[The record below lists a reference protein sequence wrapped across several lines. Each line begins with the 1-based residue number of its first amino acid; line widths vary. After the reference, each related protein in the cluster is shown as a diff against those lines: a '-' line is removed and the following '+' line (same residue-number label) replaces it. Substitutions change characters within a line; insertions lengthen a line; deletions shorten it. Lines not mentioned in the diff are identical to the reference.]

1 MSGEPVRNTAAT
13 HAAGN
18 VRWVGLTNCIC
29 TDCSGKVD
37 LATQGDGYV
46 ILYLFVSQNTL
57 DSVQ

>member
-1 MSGEPVRNTAAT
+1 MRNTAAT

-18 VRWVGLTNCIC
+18 VRWFGLTNCIC